1 MGESLATQLL
11 RSDVEVACPN
21 CGYPVWVWYAEVVVQ
36 TAVLCPC
43 CRIRI
48 WLHDAGRSAQNLGDV
63 IEQQINQALKGF
75 SK

>member
-1 MGESLATQLL
+1 
-11 RSDVEVACPN
+11 
-21 CGYPVWVWYAEVVVQ
+21 VWYAEVVVQ

-48 WLHDAGRSAQNLGDV
+48 WLHDAGGSAQNLGDV